1 MNRIPPEHL
10 RALRNDLDVEDV
22 IRELDVPTKL
32 RGTRLQFRC
41 PDCGEYHT
49 ATSRRRNLARCFAC
63 RRSFNPIDLVMAER
77 DCSFL
82 EAVDYLEA
90 LW

>member
-1 MNRIPPEHL
+1 VNRIPPEHL

-22 IRELDVPTKL
+22 IRALDVPIEL
-32 RGTRLQFRC
+32 RGRRLRFRC
-41 PDCGEYHT
+41 PACGEYHT
-49 ATSRRRNLARCFAC
+49 ATSRHRNLARCFTC
-63 RRSFNPIDLVMAER
+63 RRSFNPIDFVMAER
-77 DCSFL
+77 QCTFL